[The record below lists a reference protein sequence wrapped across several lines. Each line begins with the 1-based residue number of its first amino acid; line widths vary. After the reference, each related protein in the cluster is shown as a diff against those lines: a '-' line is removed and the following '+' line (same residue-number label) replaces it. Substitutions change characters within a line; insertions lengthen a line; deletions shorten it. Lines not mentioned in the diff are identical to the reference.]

1 VKPPPDQVLAGQL
14 VEGGRL
20 RALVLELW
28 QRTRMDWGFVSDR
41 LSVTFRREKWI
52 GAHERRFIGEVL
64 YGLVRHLR
72 RIDAA
77 IARGRRT
84 SKPPRDLERLL
95 ALLVLERLIEP
106 ARAARVEG
114 DLDWRAVAGID
125 EAIAGERRPA
135 ARIALAA
142 SLPDWLAA
150 RFVAEWGDEAEPLAL
165 ALNRRAPMTVRANLL
180 VGDRDALALELE
192 RAGLETRA
200 GAWCDTALIV
210 ESRTNLFGLEAFQR
224 GAMEAQDE
232 GSQLLA
238 DLAVAGAGE
247 RPLVV
252 DLCAGA
258 GGKTLA
264 MAARL
269 GNRGRLLATDI
280 DPKKL
285 EELRR
290 RARRAAVSNAQAIA
304 LADGPWPPAIG
315 PKGLRPAPRAKP
327 VGSPPRDSLSLID
340 ALRGRADVVLVD
352 APCSGIGALRRNPE
366 ARWRLRDADL
376 AGFAARQRAIL
387 DGAVPL
393 LAPGGRLVYATC
405 TLLAAENRE
414 VVDGFLAAR
423 GELTQISLARV
434 LGERASALGDG
445 TSFTVAPHTHGTDG
459 FFAAVMQRG
468 A

>member
-1 VKPPPDQVLAGQL
+1 VKPSPDQALAAQL
-14 VEGGRL
+14 ADPGGGGRL

-41 LSVTFRREKWI
+41 LATAFRHERWL
-52 GAHERRFIGEVL
+52 GAHERRFVGEVL

-84 SKPPRDLERLL
+84 ARPPRDLERLL

-106 ARAARVEG
+106 ARAAQAVPE
-114 DLDWRAVAGID
+114 LDWRAVAAID
-125 EAIAGERRPA
+125 DAIAAERRLAP
-135 ARIALAA
+135 RIALAA

-150 RFVAEWGDEAEPLAL
+150 RLCADWGDEAEPLAR
-165 ALNRRAPMTVRANLL
+165 ALNQRAPMTVRANPL
-180 VGDRDALALELE
+180 VLGPGAPRAGDAVAEPAGSINPRDALALELA

-210 ESRTNLFGLEAFQR
+210 ESRTNLFGLEAFRR

-238 DLAVAGAGE
+238 ELAVAGAGP

-264 MAARL
+264 MAAWL
-269 GNRGRLLATDI
+269 GNRGRIVATDV
-280 DPKKL
+280 DARKL

-290 RARRAAVSNAQAIA
+290 RARRAGVSNTRAIQ
-304 LADGPWPPAIG
+304 LPGGPWPPE
-315 PKGLRPAPRAKP
+315 L
-327 VGSPPRDSLSLID
+327 D
-340 ALRGRADVVLVD
+340 ALRGRADIVLVD

-366 ARWRLRDADL
+366 ARWRLREADL
-376 AGFAARQRAIL
+376 PAFAARQRELL
-387 DGAVPL
+387 DGARTL
-393 LAPGGRLVYATC
+393 LAPNGSVVYATC
-405 TLLAAENRE
+405 TLLAVENAD
-414 VVDGFLAAR
+414 VVAGFLAAHPD
-423 GELTQISLARV
+423 LARV
-434 LGERASALGDG
+434 PLDRVLGARAAALGDG
-445 TSFTVAPHTHGTDG
+445 TSFRVAPHTHGTDG
-459 FFAAVMQRG
+459 FFAAVMQRV

>member
-1 VKPPPDQVLAGQL
+1 MKPPPDQALAAHL
-14 VEGGRL
+14 VDGGRL

-28 QRTRMDWGFVSDR
+28 QRTRMDWGFVTDR
-41 LSVTFRREKWI
+41 LSTTFRREKWL
-52 GAHERRFIGEVL
+52 GAHERRFVGEVL

-77 IARGRRT
+77 LARGRKT
-84 SKPPRDLERLL
+84 SRPPRDLERLI

-106 ARAARVEG
+106 ARAARVVPE
-114 DLDWRAVAGID
+114 LDWRAAATID
-125 EAIAGERRPA
+125 DAIAGERRLAP
-135 ARIALAA
+135 RVALAA

-150 RFVAEWGDEAEPLAL
+150 RLCADWGDEAEPLAR
-165 ALNRRAPMTVRANLL
+165 ALNQRAPMTVRANTL
-180 VGDRDALALELE
+180 VLGPDPRDELALELA

-200 GAWCDTALIV
+200 GRWCDTALIV

-238 DLAVAGAGE
+238 ELATAGAGD

-269 GNRGRLLATDI
+269 AGRGRIVAADV
-280 DPKKL
+280 DARKL
-285 EELRR
+285 DELRR
-290 RARRAAVSNAQAIA
+290 RARRARVSNAQALPIEGGA
-304 LADGPWPPAIG
+304 WPPA
-315 PKGLRPAPRAKP
+315 L
-327 VGSPPRDSLSLID
+327 D
-340 ALRGRADVVLVD
+340 AVRGRADVVLVD

-366 ARWRLRDADL
+366 ARWRLREADL
-376 AGFAARQRAIL
+376 AGFAARQREIL
-387 DGAVPL
+387 DGAVTL

-405 TLLAAENRE
+405 TLLAVENEE
-414 VVDGFLAAR
+414 VVAGLCAAR
-423 GELTQISLARV
+423 PELARV
-434 LGERASALGDG
+434 PLDRVLGARAATLGRGSA
-445 TSFTVAPHTHGTDG
+445 FTVAPHTHGTDG
-459 FFAAVMQRG
+459 FFAAMMQRVT
-468 A
+468 